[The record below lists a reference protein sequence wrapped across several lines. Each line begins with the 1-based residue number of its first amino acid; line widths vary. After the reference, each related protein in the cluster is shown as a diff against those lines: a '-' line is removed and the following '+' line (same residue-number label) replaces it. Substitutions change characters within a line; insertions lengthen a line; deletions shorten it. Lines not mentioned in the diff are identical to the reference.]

1 LGTQC
6 RLINAGVAAVREAA
20 KAHAHPMKVML
31 HIAQPENVLGWFDD
45 ATVAGVMDYDIIGI
59 SYYSKWSK
67 YDLAGLGK
75 VIAAAHK
82 RYGADVWVVET
93 AYPFTNDYGDTTPN
107 LLGSD
112 SARISRHPQRSGPL
126 YGGSDQAGRGQW
138 RQWRGYWAPD
148 RVSTRCKTRQRVG
161 LGKCRVVRHQEA

>member
-1 LGTQC
+1 
-6 RLINAGVAAVREAA
+6 VREAA

-112 SARISRHPQRSGPL
+112 WPCPDIRHPRRSGPL

-138 RQWRGYWAPD
+138 RQWRGLLGARPRFD
-148 RVSTRCKTRQRVG
+148 GVQDTLGRGRIGKMPHGSTSRSMRP
-161 LGKCRVVRHQEA
+161 CRSCGSWK